1 MTNINSKI
9 SRLIETSKEVL
20 LDCCLDN
27 GAIVAINSDKE
38 YFPNNV
44 FFYRYVWPR
53 DAAFTLVA
61 LDILGIEGIHEKYYK
76 WLLERAEDFRKTGFL
91 FQNYHTHG
99 PKHWMNLQPDSNGL
113 TLWAISKH
121 ASISRSDIDEN
132 LVTRLANGLY
142 EIWGED
148 TFIRNTQELW
158 EERTALIDLNEL
170 HLYSA
175 STAYLGLNCAHTL
188 FPNKKWKSTAD
199 KIKRAILNSYD
210 SELNHFPRTKSNI
223 KSDVNYSVDSS
234 LFSLVYPSETLDP
247 SDDKMVNTVNE
258 IEAKLKR
265 NGGLRRNQFDVYDGM
280 IENNLLQKK
289 GAGCWPIL
297 NFWAA
302 IYYSIKGEQS
312 KAEQYYNW
320 VIEKVDQYIPEQFF
334 ENNIQVSISPLAWSH
349 SMFLIASKYLNKI

>member
-1 MTNINSKI
+1 MNSKI

-20 LDCCLDN
+20 QDCCLEN

-61 LDILGIEGIHEKYYK
+61 LDILEIKGIHEKYYK
-76 WLLERAEDFRKTGFL
+76 WLNERAEDFAKTGFL

-113 TLWAISKH
+113 TLWAIYNHVSVSSPDEAMVTKL
-121 ASISRSDIDEN
+121 AEGLSEMWSEDI
-132 LVTRLANGLY
+132 
-142 EIWGED
+142 
-148 TFIRNTQELW
+148 FSRNTQELW
-158 EERTALIDLNEL
+158 EERTAYTDLNEM

-175 STAYLGLNCAHTL
+175 SIAYRGLKCADKM
-188 FPNKKWKSTAD
+188 FPNKKWQAVAE
-199 KIKRAILNSYD
+199 KIKTSVLNSYD
-210 SELNHFPRTKSNI
+210 SELNFFPRTKSDI

-234 LFSLVYPSETLDP
+234 LFSLIYPSMIIDP
-247 SDDKMVNTVNE
+247 TDERMINTVNE
-258 IEAKLKR
+258 IETKLQR

-280 IENNLLQKK
+280 IGNNLLLKK

-297 NFWAA
+297 NFWAS
-302 IYYSIKGEQS
+302 IYYSLKGDEE
-312 KAEQYYNW
+312 KAREYYNW
-320 VIEKVDQYIPEQFF
+320 VIDRVDDYIPEQIF

-349 SMFLIASKYLNKI
+349 SMFIIASKHLNII

>member
-1 MTNINSKI
+1 MSSKI
-9 SRLIETSKEVL
+9 IKLIQTSEQVL

-76 WLLERAEDFRKTGFL
+76 WLLERAEDFEKTGFL

-113 TLWAISKH
+113 TLWAIYNH
-121 ASISRSDIDEN
+121 ASVSKPDEN
-132 LVTRLANGLY
+132 LVTKLAEGLY
-142 EIWGED
+142 NIWDED
-148 TFIRNTQELW
+148 KFSRNTQELW
-158 EERTALIDLNEL
+158 EERIAYTDLNEM

-175 STAYLGLNCAHTL
+175 SAAYLGLNCAHML
-188 FPNKKWKSTAD
+188 FPNKKWKSTAE
-199 KIKRAILNSYD
+199 KIKRSILDSYD
-210 SELNHFPRTKSNI
+210 REFNFFPRTKSDI
-223 KSDVNYSVDSS
+223 KSDVNYTVDSS
-234 LFSLVYPSETLDP
+234 LFALIYPSEVLDP
-247 SDDKMVNTVNE
+247 SDERMTNTVKE
-258 IEAKLKR
+258 IELKLYR
-265 NGGLRRNQFDVYDGM
+265 GGGLRRNQFDVYGGM
-280 IENNLLQKK
+280 IENNLLLKK

-297 NFWAA
+297 NFWAS
-302 IYYSIKGEQS
+302 IYYSIKGEKE
-312 KAEQYYNW
+312 KAEEYYNW
-320 VIEKVDQYIPEQFF
+320 VVDRIEQYIPEQIF

-349 SMFLIASKYLNKI
+349 SMFIIASKHLDKI